1 MRLSGESV
9 AVNCRFQV
17 QRRVAGEPCSPRTPE
32 DRRAGGAGPLK
43 SPRASPIF
51 KPPATT
57 ESQRRMF
64 ANAVSRRA
72 SNAYLQV
79 GVETSVSSASPHRL
93 VAMLFD
99 ALSDALARARGAMQ
113 AGQIAE
119 KGQAIGHAVRIVEE
133 GLRSSLNLDKGGAI
147 AADLNRLYGYLAA
160 RLTHANL
167 HNDAAALQECSDL
180 IEPVR
185 SAWLAIDP
193 ARAA

>member
-1 MRLSGESV
+1 
-9 AVNCRFQV
+9 
-17 QRRVAGEPCSPRTPE
+17 
-32 DRRAGGAGPLK
+32 
-43 SPRASPIF
+43 
-51 KPPATT
+51 
-57 ESQRRMF
+57 MF

-79 GVETSVSSASPHRL
+79 GMETSVSSASPHRL

-147 AADLNRLYGYLAA
+147 ATDLNRLYGYLAA

-167 HNDAAALQECSDL
+167 HNDAAALQECSEL

>member
-1 MRLSGESV
+1 
-9 AVNCRFQV
+9 
-17 QRRVAGEPCSPRTPE
+17 
-32 DRRAGGAGPLK
+32 
-43 SPRASPIF
+43 
-51 KPPATT
+51 
-57 ESQRRMF
+57 MF

-72 SNAYLQV
+72 SHAYLQV
-79 GVETSVSSASPHRL
+79 GMETSVSSASPHRL

-147 AADLNRLYGYLAA
+147 AADLNRLYGYVAA